1 MDHKIASTDYEIK
14 KTNKV
19 KQLKLKAT
27 YNKKIVHEILDAGLV
42 AYVAFSQDDGPVVVP
57 MIYGR
62 KNDTIYLHGARK
74 ARIIRL
80 LENTKR
86 ASLNVTLVDGIVF
99 ARSTFNSS
107 MNYRSVTIFGKPNI
121 INDNDKK
128 LSAMKIIGEHSMPG
142 RWSEVR
148 DSHLNEIKM
157 TGVIELKI
165 EDASAKISSGPIE
178 DEIEDYKLEVWACIL
193 PITTQT
199 GKLQDDDNLINNIQP
214 SKTIKN
220 LENKKY

>member
-1 MDHKIASTDYEIK
+1 MSANYEIK

-62 KNDTIYLHGARK
+62 KNDTIFLHGARK

-80 LENTKR
+80 LEKTNR
-86 ASLNVTLVDGIVF
+86 ASLNVTLLDGIVF

-107 MNYRSVTIFGKPNI
+107 MNYRSVTIFGSPKI
-121 INDNDKK
+121 VTDNKIK
-128 LSAMKIIGEHSMPG
+128 LLAMKIISEHTMPG

-157 TGVIELKI
+157 TGVIKLKI
-165 EDASAKISSGPIE
+165 EDASAKISSGPIKDE
-178 DEIEDYKLEVWACIL
+178 DEDYKIPVWAGIL

-199 GKLQDDDNLINNIQP
+199 GSLQDDERLINNAQP
-214 SKTIKN
+214 SEKIKR
-220 LENKKY
+220 LQNKKIC

>member
-1 MDHKIASTDYEIK
+1 MSTDYEIK

-62 KNDTIYLHGARK
+62 KNDTIFLHGARK

-80 LENTKR
+80 LEKTNR
-86 ASLNVTLVDGIVF
+86 ASLNVTLLDGIVF

-107 MNYRSVTIFGKPNI
+107 MNYRSVTIFGPPKI
-121 INDNDKK
+121 VTDNKKK
-128 LSAMKIIGEHSMPG
+128 LLAMKIISEHTMPG

-157 TGVIELKI
+157 TGVIKLKI
-165 EDASAKISSGPIE
+165 EDASAKISSGPIKDE
-178 DEIEDYKLEVWACIL
+178 DEDYKIPVWAGIL

-199 GKLQDDDNLINNIQP
+199 GSLQDDERLINNAQP
-214 SKTIKN
+214 SEKIKR
-220 LENKKY
+220 LQNKKIC

>member
-1 MDHKIASTDYEIK
+1 MSTDYEIK

-62 KNDTIYLHGARK
+62 KNDTIFLHGARK

-80 LENTKR
+80 LEKTNR
-86 ASLNVTLVDGIVF
+86 ASLNVTLLDGIVF

-107 MNYRSVTIFGKPNI
+107 MNYRSVTIFGSPKI
-121 INDNDKK
+121 VTDNNKK
-128 LSAMKIIGEHSMPG
+128 LLAMKIISEHTMPG

-157 TGVIELKI
+157 TGVIKLKI
-165 EDASAKISSGPIE
+165 EDASAKISSGPIKDE
-178 DEIEDYKLEVWACIL
+178 DEDYKIPVWAGIL

-199 GKLQDDDNLINNIQP
+199 GSLQDDERLINNAQP
-214 SKTIKN
+214 SEKIKR
-220 LENKKY
+220 LQNKKIC

>member
-1 MDHKIASTDYEIK
+1 MSSNFEIN
-14 KTNKV
+14 TPNKV
-19 KQLKLKAT
+19 RQLRKKAK
-27 YNKKIVHEILDAGLV
+27 YDKNSVHKILDAGLV
-42 AYVAFSQDDGPVVVP
+42 AHVAFNQLDGPVVVP

-62 KNDTIYLHGARK
+62 KDDTIYLHGARK

-80 LENTKR
+80 LENTNR

-121 INDNDKK
+121 INDSDKK
-128 LSAMKIIGEHSMPG
+128 LLAMKIIGEHSMPG

-148 DSHLNEIKM
+148 ESHLNEIKM

-178 DEIEDYKLEVWACIL
+178 DELEDYKLEVWAGTL
-193 PITTQT
+193 PITTQA

-214 SKTIKN
+214 SETIKN

>member
-1 MDHKIASTDYEIK
+1 MSIKYEVKKSNKIR
-14 KTNKV
+14 
-19 KQLKLKAT
+19 QLKKKAK
-27 YNKKIVHEILDAGLV
+27 YDKQSVYKILDAGLV
-42 AYVAFSQDDGPVVVP
+42 AHVAFNQADGPVVVP

-62 KNDTIYLHGARK
+62 KDDTIYLHGARK

-80 LENTKR
+80 LENTNR

-121 INDNDKK
+121 INDSDKK
-128 LSAMKIIGEHSMPG
+128 LLAMKIIGEHSMPG

-148 DSHLNEIKM
+148 ESHLNEIKM

-178 DEIEDYKLEVWACIL
+178 DELEDYKLEVWAGTL
-193 PITTQT
+193 PITIQA

-214 SKTIKN
+214 SETIKN

>member
-1 MDHKIASTDYEIK
+1 MSTDYEIK

-62 KNDTIYLHGARK
+62 KNDTIFLHGARK

-80 LENTKR
+80 LEKTNR
-86 ASLNVTLVDGIVF
+86 ASLNVTLLDGIVF

-107 MNYRSVTIFGKPNI
+107 MNYRSVTIFGSPKI
-121 INDNDKK
+121 VTDNKKK
-128 LSAMKIIGEHSMPG
+128 LLAMKIISEHTMPG

-157 TGVIELKI
+157 TGVIKLKI
-165 EDASAKISSGPIE
+165 EDASAKISSGPIKDE
-178 DEIEDYKLEVWACIL
+178 DEDYKLPVWAGIL
-193 PITTQT
+193 PIQQKQAAYKTTS
-199 GKLQDDDNLINNIQP
+199 G
-214 SKTIKN
+214 
-220 LENKKY
+220 

>member
-1 MDHKIASTDYEIK
+1 MSSNFEIN
-14 KTNKV
+14 TPNKV
-19 KQLKLKAT
+19 RQLRKKAK
-27 YNKKIVHEILDAGLV
+27 YDKNSVHKILDAGLV
-42 AYVAFSQDDGPVVVP
+42 AHVAFNQLDGPVVVP

-62 KNDTIYLHGARK
+62 KDDTIYLHGARK

-80 LENTKR
+80 LENTNR

-128 LSAMKIIGEHSMPG
+128 LLAMKIIGEHSMPG

-148 DSHLNEIKM
+148 ESHLNEIKM

-178 DEIEDYKLEVWACIL
+178 DELEDYKLEVWAGTL
-193 PITTQT
+193 PITIQA

-214 SKTIKN
+214 SETIKN

>member
-1 MDHKIASTDYEIK
+1 MTVSIKYEVKKSNKIR
-14 KTNKV
+14 
-19 KQLKLKAT
+19 QLKKKAK
-27 YNKKIVHEILDAGLV
+27 YDKQSVYKILDAGLV
-42 AYVAFSQDDGPVVVP
+42 AHVAFNQADGPVVVP

-62 KNDTIYLHGARK
+62 KDDTIYLHGARK

-80 LENTKR
+80 LENTER

-107 MNYRSVTIFGKPNI
+107 MNYRSVTIFGKPSI
-121 INDNDKK
+121 INDNEKK

-148 DSHLNEIKM
+148 DSHLNEVKM
-157 TGVIELKI
+157 TGVIELTI
-165 EDASAKISSGPIE
+165 EDASAKISAGPIE
-178 DEIEDYKLEVWACIL
+178 DETEDYKLAVWAGTL
-193 PITTQT
+193 PITMKT
-199 GKLQDDDNLINNIQP
+199 GRLQNDNHLLDDVQP
-214 SKTIKN
+214 SETIKK

>member
-1 MDHKIASTDYEIK
+1 MSSNFEIN
-14 KTNKV
+14 TPNKV
-19 KQLKLKAT
+19 RQLRKKAK
-27 YNKKIVHEILDAGLV
+27 YDKNSVHKILDAGLV
-42 AYVAFSQDDGPVVVP
+42 AHVAFNQLDGPVVVP

-62 KNDTIYLHGARK
+62 KDDTIYLHGARK

-80 LENTKR
+80 LENTNR

-128 LSAMKIIGEHSMPG
+128 LLAMKIIGEHSMPG

-178 DEIEDYKLEVWACIL
+178 DELEDYKLEVWAGTL

-214 SKTIKN
+214 SETIKN

>member
-1 MDHKIASTDYEIK
+1 MSTDYEIK

-62 KNDTIYLHGARK
+62 KNDTIFLHGARK

-80 LENTKR
+80 LEKTNR
-86 ASLNVTLVDGIVF
+86 ASLNVTLLDGIVF

-107 MNYRSVTIFGKPNI
+107 MNYRSVTIFGSPKI
-121 INDNDKK
+121 VTDNKKK
-128 LSAMKIIGEHSMPG
+128 LLAMKIISEHTMPG

-157 TGVIELKI
+157 TGVIKLKI
-165 EDASAKISSGPIE
+165 EDASAKISSGPIKDE
-178 DEIEDYKLEVWACIL
+178 DEDYKLPVWAGIL

-199 GKLQDDDNLINNIQP
+199 GRLQDDERLINNAQP
-214 SKTIKN
+214 SEKIKR
-220 LENKKY
+220 LQNKKIC

>member
-1 MDHKIASTDYEIK
+1 MSTDYEIK

-62 KNDTIYLHGARK
+62 KNDTIFLHGARK

-80 LENTKR
+80 LEKTNR
-86 ASLNVTLVDGIVF
+86 ASLNVTLLDGIVF

-107 MNYRSVTIFGKPNI
+107 MNYRSVTIFGSPEI
-121 INDNDKK
+121 VTDNKKK
-128 LSAMKIIGEHSMPG
+128 LLAMKIISEHTMPG

-157 TGVIELKI
+157 TGVIKLKI
-165 EDASAKISSGPIE
+165 EDASAKISSGPIKDE
-178 DEIEDYKLEVWACIL
+178 DEDYKLPVWAGIL

-199 GKLQDDDNLINNIQP
+199 GSLQDDERLINNAQP
-214 SKTIKN
+214 SEKIKR
-220 LENKKY
+220 LQNKKIC

>member
-62 KNDTIYLHGARK
+62 KNDAIYLHGARK

-80 LENTKR
+80 LENTNR

-121 INDNDKK
+121 INDSDKK
-128 LSAMKIIGEHSMPG
+128 LLAMKIIGEHSMPG

>member
-1 MDHKIASTDYEIK
+1 MSTDYEIK

-62 KNDTIYLHGARK
+62 KNDTIFLHGARK

-80 LENTKR
+80 LEKTNR
-86 ASLNVTLVDGIVF
+86 ASLNVTLLDGIVF

-107 MNYRSVTIFGKPNI
+107 MNYRSVTIFGSPKI
-121 INDNDKK
+121 VTDTKKK
-128 LSAMKIIGEHSMPG
+128 LLAMKIISEHTMPG

-157 TGVIELKI
+157 TGVIKLKI
-165 EDASAKISSGPIE
+165 EDASAKISSGPIKDE
-178 DEIEDYKLEVWACIL
+178 DEDYKLPVWAGIL

-199 GKLQDDDNLINNIQP
+199 GSLQDDERLINNAQP
-214 SKTIKN
+214 SEKIKR
-220 LENKKY
+220 LQNKKIC

>member
-1 MDHKIASTDYEIK
+1 MSSNFEIN
-14 KTNKV
+14 TPNKV
-19 KQLKLKAT
+19 RQLRKKAK
-27 YNKKIVHEILDAGLV
+27 YDKNSVHKILDAGLV
-42 AYVAFSQDDGPVVVP
+42 AHVAFNQLDGPVVVP

-62 KNDTIYLHGARK
+62 KDDTIYLHGARK

-80 LENTKR
+80 LENTNR

-121 INDNDKK
+121 INDSDKK
-128 LSAMKIIGEHSMPG
+128 LLAMKIIGEHSMPG

-178 DEIEDYKLEVWACIL
+178 DELEDYKLEVWAGTL

-199 GKLQDDDNLINNIQP
+199 GKLQDDDNLINNIKP
-214 SKTIKN
+214 SETIKN

>member
-1 MDHKIASTDYEIK
+1 MSTDYEIK

-62 KNDTIYLHGARK
+62 KNDTIFLHGARK

-80 LENTKR
+80 LEKTNR
-86 ASLNVTLVDGIVF
+86 ASLNVTLLDGIVF
-99 ARSTFNSS
+99 ARSTFNSA
-107 MNYRSVTIFGKPNI
+107 MNYRSVTIFGSPKI
-121 INDNDKK
+121 VTDNNKK
-128 LSAMKIIGEHSMPG
+128 LLAMKIISEHTMPG

-157 TGVIELKI
+157 TGVIKLKI

-178 DEIEDYKLEVWACIL
+178 DEDEDYKIPVWAGIL

-199 GKLQDDDNLINNIQP
+199 GSLQDDERLINNAQP
-214 SKTIKN
+214 SEKIKR
-220 LENKKY
+220 LQNKKIC

>member
-1 MDHKIASTDYEIK
+1 MSTDYEIK

-80 LENTKR
+80 LENTNR

-107 MNYRSVTIFGKPNI
+107 MNYRSVTIFGKLNI

-178 DEIEDYKLEVWACIL
+178 DEIEDYKLEVWAGIL

>member
-1 MDHKIASTDYEIK
+1 MSTDYEIK

-62 KNDTIYLHGARK
+62 KNDTIFLHGARK

-80 LENTKR
+80 LEKTNR
-86 ASLNVTLVDGIVF
+86 ASLNVTLLDGIVF

-107 MNYRSVTIFGKPNI
+107 MNYRSVTIFGSPKI
-121 INDNDKK
+121 VTDNKKK
-128 LSAMKIIGEHSMPG
+128 LLAMKIISEHTMPG

-157 TGVIELKI
+157 TGVIKLKI
-165 EDASAKISSGPIE
+165 EDASAKISSGPIKDE
-178 DEIEDYKLEVWACIL
+178 DEDYKLPVWAGTL

-199 GKLQDDDNLINNIQP
+199 GSLQDDERLINNCLLYTSP
-214 SKTIKN
+214 SPRDS
-220 LENKKY
+220 

>member
-1 MDHKIASTDYEIK
+1 MSSNFEIN
-14 KTNKV
+14 TPNKV
-19 KQLKLKAT
+19 RQLRKKAK
-27 YNKKIVHEILDAGLV
+27 YDKNSVHKILDAGLV
-42 AYVAFSQDDGPVVVP
+42 AHVAFNQLDGPVVVP

-62 KNDTIYLHGARK
+62 KDDTIYLHGARK

-80 LENTKR
+80 LENTNR

-121 INDNDKK
+121 INDSDKK
-128 LSAMKIIGEHSMPG
+128 LLAMKIIGEHSMPG

-148 DSHLNEIKM
+148 ESHLNEIKM

-178 DEIEDYKLEVWACIL
+178 DELEDYKLEVWAGTL
-193 PITTQT
+193 PITTHT

-214 SKTIKN
+214 SETIKN

>member
-1 MDHKIASTDYEIK
+1 MSSNFEINT
-14 KTNKV
+14 TNKV
-19 KQLKLKAT
+19 RQLRKKAK
-27 YNKKIVHEILDAGLV
+27 YDKNSVHKILDAGLV
-42 AYVAFSQDDGPVVVP
+42 AHVAFNQLDGPVVVP

-62 KNDTIYLHGARK
+62 KDDTIYLHGARK

-80 LENTKR
+80 LENTNR

-121 INDNDKK
+121 INDSDKK
-128 LSAMKIIGEHSMPG
+128 LLAMKIIGEHSMPG

-148 DSHLNEIKM
+148 ESHLNEIKM

-178 DEIEDYKLEVWACIL
+178 DELEDYKLEVWAGTL
-193 PITTQT
+193 PITIQA

-214 SKTIKN
+214 SETIKN

>member
-1 MDHKIASTDYEIK
+1 MSSNFEIN
-14 KTNKV
+14 TPNKV
-19 KQLKLKAT
+19 RQLRKKAK
-27 YNKKIVHEILDAGLV
+27 YDKNSVHKILDAGLV
-42 AYVAFSQDDGPVVVP
+42 AHVAFNQLDGPVVVP

-62 KNDTIYLHGARK
+62 KDDTIYLHGARK

-80 LENTKR
+80 LENTNR

-121 INDNDKK
+121 INDSDKK
-128 LSAMKIIGEHSMPG
+128 LLAMKIIGEHSMPG

-178 DEIEDYKLEVWACIL
+178 DELEDYKLEVWAGTL
-193 PITTQT
+193 PITTHT

-214 SKTIKN
+214 SETIKN

>member
-1 MDHKIASTDYEIK
+1 MSANYEIK

-62 KNDTIYLHGARK
+62 KNDTIFLHGARK

-80 LENTKR
+80 LEKTNR
-86 ASLNVTLVDGIVF
+86 ASLNVTLLDGIVF

-107 MNYRSVTIFGKPNI
+107 MNYRSVTIFGSPKI
-121 INDNDKK
+121 VTDNKKK
-128 LSAMKIIGEHSMPG
+128 LLAMKIISEHTMPG

-157 TGVIELKI
+157 TGVIKLKI
-165 EDASAKISSGPIE
+165 EDASAKISSGPIKDE
-178 DEIEDYKLEVWACIL
+178 DEDYKIPVWAGIL

-199 GKLQDDDNLINNIQP
+199 GSLQDDERLINNAQP
-214 SKTIKN
+214 SEKIKR
-220 LENKKY
+220 LQNKKIC

>member
-1 MDHKIASTDYEIK
+1 MSTDYEIK

-62 KNDTIYLHGARK
+62 KNDTIFLHGARK

-80 LENTKR
+80 LEKTNR
-86 ASLNVTLVDGIVF
+86 ASLNVTLLDGIVF

-107 MNYRSVTIFGKPNI
+107 MNYRSVTIFGSPKI
-121 INDNDKK
+121 VTDNKKK
-128 LSAMKIIGEHSMPG
+128 LLAMKIISEHTMPG

-157 TGVIELKI
+157 TGVIKLKI
-165 EDASAKISSGPIE
+165 EDASAKISSGPIKDE
-178 DEIEDYKLEVWACIL
+178 DEDYKLPVWAGTL

-199 GKLQDDDNLINNIQP
+199 GSLQDDERLINNAQP
-214 SKTIKN
+214 SEKIKR
-220 LENKKY
+220 LQNKKIC